1 MQDMS
6 HTQYFKIKK
15 EPELRIG
22 EILEVVYQAMT
33 EKGYNPVTQIVG
45 YIMSGDPTYITSHRN
60 ARNLIMTIERDELV
74 EEVLKYYIKK
84 HSWE

>member
-33 EKGYNPVTQIVG
+33 EKGYNPV
-45 YIMSGDPTYITSHRN
+45 
-60 ARNLIMTIERDELV
+60 NLW
-74 EEVLKYYIKK
+74 KK
-84 HSWE
+84 C